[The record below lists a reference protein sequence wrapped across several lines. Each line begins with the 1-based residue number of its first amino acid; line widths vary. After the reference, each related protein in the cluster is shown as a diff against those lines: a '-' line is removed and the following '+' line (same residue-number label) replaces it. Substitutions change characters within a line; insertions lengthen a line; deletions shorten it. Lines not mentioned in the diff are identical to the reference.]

1 MKNNNRIIK
10 WLTYLMFMMFAMTTD
25 SVGEIIPEVM
35 SQFKLSMTEGGLLHY
50 GPMVAIA
57 LSGILLGFLSD
68 KIGRKNTILLGL
80 LLFSI
85 NSFLFALGNSFY
97 FYLGLLLVS
106 GTAIGIFKTG
116 SVALIG
122 DITKTNKEHTVT
134 MNMVEGFFGV
144 GAIIGPFLVAY
155 FLSKGMDWKNLYIVA
170 GLLSA
175 ALMLTA
181 FFIKYPQSVKTHKEK
196 ANLSTTFRSLKDPY
210 TLAFSLGAFL
220 YVSVEAAIYVW
231 MPTLLKD
238 YNGSLL
244 LLSTYALSIFFIL
257 RAGGRF
263 LGAWFMSKFHWSAV
277 LALFTFLILLC
288 FGISVFANAEAKIF
302 LLPLTGLFMSVIYP
316 TINSKGLSCSPK
328 EKHGSIGGI
337 ILFFTA
343 AGAAIGPLI
352 MGAVS
357 DAYQSPLHGFMVATG
372 FAVLLF
378 ALALYNYMF
387 NPAEKRLASIKEE

>member
-1 MKNNNRIIK
+1 MQQNNKLIK

-25 SVGEIIPEVM
+25 SVGEIIPIVM
-35 SQFKLSMTEGGLLHY
+35 SQFKLSMTEAGMLHY
-50 GPMVAIA
+50 GPMIAIA
-57 LSGILLGFLSD
+57 LAGILLGFLAD
-68 KIGRKNTILLGL
+68 KIGRKNTILIGL
-80 LLFSI
+80 LLFTI
-85 NSFLFALGNSFY
+85 NSFLFAFGESFY
-97 FYLGLLLVS
+97 YYLTLLLIS

-116 SVALIG
+116 SIALIG
-122 DITKTNKEHTVT
+122 DITHSNKEHTST

-155 FLSKGMDWKNLYIVA
+155 FLSKGMDWKNLYFVA
-170 GLLSA
+170 ALLSA
-175 ALMLTA
+175 ILMITA
-181 FFIKYPQSVKTHKEK
+181 FFIQYPKSKTQTKEK
-196 ANLSTTFRSLKDPY
+196 ANLKSTFKSLKDPF
-210 TLAFSLGAFL
+210 TLAFSVGAFL

-238 YNGSLL
+238 YTGSLVL
-244 LLSTYALSIFFIL
+244 IATYSLSIFFIL

-263 LGAWFMSKFHWSAV
+263 LGAWLLMKFHWSTI
-277 LALFTFLILLC
+277 LALFTFLILLF
-288 FGISVFANAEAKIF
+288 FGISVFANAGAKVI

-328 EKHGSIGGI
+328 EKHGSVAGI

-357 DAYQSPLHGFMVATG
+357 DYYQSPLNGFMVATI
-372 FAVLLF
+372 FAFFLF
-378 ALALYNYMF
+378 AMALLNWIYKPTN
-387 NPAEKRLASIKEE
+387 ARLKENV